1 MQISFIICGMVS
13 GIILFQSVLIAPAI
27 NKLIDQK
34 QASTLLRHLWP
45 KFFLTIGLLS
55 LLSFVTSLLFPT
67 DQILTK
73 YSSSLSF
80 VLMSICYFMVPII
93 NNAKDSS
100 KKYDYI
106 NIECSSKENTNIDET
121 FDLIINQIIK
131 HKNIDLSIKDNL
143 EIEEHE
149 KYTKINCCTIL

>member
-34 QASTLLRHLWP
+34 QASTLLRNLWP

-55 LLSFVTSLLFPT
+55 LVSFVTSLIFST

-73 YSSSLSF
+73 YSSGLSF

-100 KKYDYI
+100 KNRLWSNLHLTTVI
-106 NIECSSKENTNIDET
+106 LTLVT
-121 FDLIINQIIK
+121 LL
-131 HKNIDLSIKDNL
+131 LSISLIYFNVF
-143 EIEEHE
+143 
-149 KYTKINCCTIL
+149 

>member
-80 VLMSICYFMVPII
+80 VLMSICYFMAPII

-100 KKYDYI
+100 KNRLWSNLHLTTVI
-106 NIECSSKENTNIDET
+106 LTLVT
-121 FDLIINQIIK
+121 LL
-131 HKNIDLSIKDNL
+131 LSISLIYFNVF
-143 EIEEHE
+143 
-149 KYTKINCCTIL
+149 

>member
-1 MQISFIICGMVS
+1 MQIPFIICGMVS

-34 QASTLLRHLWP
+34 QASTLLRNLWP

-55 LLSFVTSLLFPT
+55 LVSFVTSLIFST

-73 YSSSLSF
+73 YSSGLSF

-100 KKYDYI
+100 KNRLWSNLHLTTVI
-106 NIECSSKENTNIDET
+106 LTLVT
-121 FDLIINQIIK
+121 LL
-131 HKNIDLSIKDNL
+131 LSISSIYFNVF
-143 EIEEHE
+143 
-149 KYTKINCCTIL
+149 

>member
-1 MQISFIICGMVS
+1 MVLNRVKTIKIIMQIPFIICGMIS

-45 KFFLTIGLLS
+45 KFFLTIGSLS
-55 LLSFVTSLLFPT
+55 VVSFVSSLLFPT

-73 YSSSLSF
+73 YSSGLSF
-80 VLMSICYFMVPII
+80 VLMFICYLIVPII

-100 KKYDYI
+100 KNRLWSNLHLATVI
-106 NIECSSKENTNIDET
+106 LT
-121 FDLIINQIIK
+121 LITLL
-131 HKNIDLSIKDNL
+131 LSISSIYFNVF
-143 EIEEHE
+143 
-149 KYTKINCCTIL
+149 

>member
-1 MQISFIICGMVS
+1 MTVLNHIKTIKIIMQIPIIICGMVS

-34 QASTLLRHLWP
+34 QASTLLRNLWP
-45 KFFLTIGLLS
+45 KFFLTIGLFS
-55 LLSFVTSLLFPT
+55 LVSFVTSLLFPT

-73 YSSSLSF
+73 YSSGLSF

-100 KKYDYI
+100 KNRLWSNLHLTTVI
-106 NIECSSKENTNIDET
+106 LTLVT
-121 FDLIINQIIK
+121 LL
-131 HKNIDLSIKDNL
+131 LSISSIYFNVF
-143 EIEEHE
+143 
-149 KYTKINCCTIL
+149 

>member
-93 NNAKDSS
+93 NNAKDLS
-100 KKYDYI
+100 KNRLWSNLHLTTVI
-106 NIECSSKENTNIDET
+106 LTLVT
-121 FDLIINQIIK
+121 LL
-131 HKNIDLSIKDNL
+131 LSISLIHFNVF
-143 EIEEHE
+143 
-149 KYTKINCCTIL
+149 

>member
-100 KKYDYI
+100 KNRLWSNLHLTTVILTLVTLLLSISLIYFNVFSYFLI
-106 NIECSSKENTNIDET
+106 SKLFIQYSHI
-121 FDLIINQIIK
+121 LIIL
-131 HKNIDLSIKDNL
+131 HF
-143 EIEEHE
+143 
-149 KYTKINCCTIL
+149 

>member
-93 NNAKDSS
+93 NNAKDLS
-100 KKYDYI
+100 KNRLWSNLHLTTVI
-106 NIECSSKENTNIDET
+106 LTLVT
-121 FDLIINQIIK
+121 LL
-131 HKNIDLSIKDNL
+131 LSISLIYFNVF
-143 EIEEHE
+143 
-149 KYTKINCCTIL
+149 